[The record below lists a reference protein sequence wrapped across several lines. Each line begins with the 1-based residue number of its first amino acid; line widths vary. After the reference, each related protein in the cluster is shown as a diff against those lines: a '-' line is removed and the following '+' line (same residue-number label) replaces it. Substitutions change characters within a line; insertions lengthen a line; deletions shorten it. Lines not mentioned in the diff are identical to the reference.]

1 MVKPLRCK
9 FDKKKEAPKCHT
21 EKYKNITVTN
31 MLFRITGEKPGTEG
45 KVRPNVKW
53 TMFLF

>member
-31 MLFRITGEKPGTEG
+31 MLFSITGENPGTEG